1 MGYAGAPPGSGGA
14 RAREYRTKT
23 QGFGEERVR
32 HVNALETEEWF

>member
-1 MGYAGAPPGSGGA
+1 MGYAWALPGSGGA